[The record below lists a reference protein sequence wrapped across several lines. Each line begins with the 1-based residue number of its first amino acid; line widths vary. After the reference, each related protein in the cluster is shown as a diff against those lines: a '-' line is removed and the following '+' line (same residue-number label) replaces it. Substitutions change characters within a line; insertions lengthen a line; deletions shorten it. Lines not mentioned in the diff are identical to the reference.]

1 MTMPKGGKKTSVV
14 SKEPYWQ
21 TKDGE
26 TCRLYLGHV
35 IDRLKLLPPRSVQT
49 IVTSPPYWGLRDYN
63 TGTWEGGD
71 PSCDHKRRGADGP
84 KDATS
89 TLESR
94 ATNQNH
100 EREMWV
106 RGICGRCGA
115 IRVQDEQLGSEEVP
129 DCARR
134 RYVGDPCGK
143 CYVCHMIQ
151 VFRELRRVLRL
162 DGTVW
167 LNIGDSYAGVHS
179 SRWNTFGDYRE
190 DGGAGKRKIGGV
202 GEGPSRTGQGHS
214 RDWGLSGGNL
224 VGVPWRLALALQ
236 ADGWVLRQDIIWA
249 KPSPMPE
256 SVRNRCT
263 KAHEYIFLLTQ
274 SEDYFYDAE
283 AIKEDSTP
291 SSGGWQSRW
300 KSGAPMRSDTSKS
313 RGSTEHGQSLDDVV
327 EYSGN
332 RNKRSVWSVDDEVA
346 LFQWLS
352 ANDPDALASFLEES
366 KSKSDVW
373 NVPSYAYAGAHFATF
388 PPRLI
393 EPCILAG
400 TSERGC
406 CSECGKPYRRVVEET
421 KLKRKRD
428 TILSER
434 QIESRTTN
442 RANTTPNDVA
452 GVETRTVGW
461 QPGCGCDCDEPR
473 PCIVLDPFMGSGTTA
488 VVSIRHGRWCWGI
501 DLSESY
507 LRENAVPRIEGA
519 LFDLGLGGLVPRPK
533 AKRSSLFDGGD
544 DNA

>member
-1 MTMPKGGKKTSVV
+1 MMMPKGGKKTSVV

-35 IDRLKLLPPRSVQT
+35 IDRLNLLPPRSVQT

-63 TGTWEGGD
+63 TGTWEEGD

-84 KDATS
+84 KDVTS

-100 EREMWV
+100 EREMWA

-115 IRVQDEQLGSEEVP
+115 IRVQDEQLGSEPSP
-129 DCARR
+129 DCEGGKDRI
-134 RYVGDPCGK
+134 DTCGK
-143 CYVCHMIQ
+143 CYVCHMVQ
-151 VFRELRRVLRL
+151 VFRELKRVLRL

-167 LNIGDSYAGVHS
+167 LNIGDSWGANQGSGFNASLYGES
-179 SRWNTFGDYRE
+179 YRP
-190 DGGAGKRKIGGV
+190 GGAARRKELASDHIVKPPPIGL
-202 GEGPSRTGQGHS
+202 PP
-214 RDWGLSGGNL
+214 GNL
-224 VGVPWRLALALQ
+224 VGIPWRLALALQ

-283 AIKEDSTP
+283 AIKETSVEPPGEDYDERKESLRGLDS
-291 SSGGWQSRW
+291 SARVNEDGYSRYHEQDAHP
-300 KSGAPMRSDTSKS
+300 GRNG
-313 RGSTEHGQSLDDVV
+313 RGS
-327 EYSGN
+327 
-332 RNKRSVWSVDDEVA
+332 RNKR
-346 LFQWLS
+346 
-352 ANDPDALASFLEES
+352 
-366 KSKSDVW
+366 DVW
-373 NVPSYAYAGAHFATF
+373 NVPSYAYPGAHFATF

-406 CSECGKPYRRVVEET
+406 CSECGKPWRRVVEET
-421 KLKRKRD
+421 KLTRQRPNKYVKR
-428 TILSER
+428 TGEEGTGNSC
-434 QIESRTTN
+434 
-442 RANTTPNDVA
+442 ANDVA

-461 QPGCGCDCDEPR
+461 EPQCGCDVDIQ

-488 VVSIRHGRWCWGI
+488 VVSIRHGRWSWGI

-507 LRENAVPRIEGA
+507 LRENAVPRIEGV
-519 LFDLGLGGLVPRPK
+519 LFDLGMGVLVPRAK
-533 AKRSSLFDGGD
+533 SKRSGLFDGGD